1 MCVFSKIFS
10 QQTITITIRHT
21 KIALATTYSIDAKIA
36 SRGYHA
42 CKNTTW
48 FNAKEG
54 DDLQV
59 EIETNKISIK

>member
-21 KIALATTYSIDAKIA
+21 KIAPETTYSIDAKIT

-42 CKNTTW
+42 YKNTTW

-54 DDLQV
+54 DELQV

>member
-21 KIALATTYSIDAKIA
+21 KIAQATTYSFDAKIA

-42 CKNTTW
+42 YKNTTW
-48 FNAKEG
+48 FNAKER
-54 DDLQV
+54 
-59 EIETNKISIK
+59 ITS